1 MIMVELVFD
10 AGYMDLSYGDRF
22 RFRGLDMSENLIEY
36 KYLFFLQKQRLETLR
51 NSFYAAHG
59 YDFKNRKW
67 KDYFSEMYEKR
78 DSKYIINPNFSES
91 DFNETERKN
100 IELIRKMENMKEPM
114 KLSDCSR

>member
-1 MIMVELVFD
+1 MIMLEVAFDSACMELT
-10 AGYMDLSYGDRF
+10 YNKRF
-22 RFRGLDMSENLIEY
+22 RLGGLDMSENLIEY
-36 KYLFFLQKQRLETLR
+36 KYLFFLSKECLEILR

-59 YDFKNRKW
+59 YDFKNQKW

-100 IELIRKMENMKEPM
+100 IELIREMEKIP
-114 KLSDCSR
+114 RR